1 MFRFYAIMLA
11 TSFFLGLFSGPGG
24 QSSKSAD
31 RSEELLQYQLP
42 GMHQCKARSYEF
54 PDLAGGLTAE

>member
-11 TSFFLGLFSGPGG
+11 TSFSLGLFSGPGG
-24 QSSKSAD
+24 QNSKSAD
-31 RSEELLQYQLP
+31 RSDELQNLLP
-42 GMHQCKARSYEF
+42 GMHQGKARSYEF